1 MNTRKQKGLQ
11 IAALN
16 NLTRKGT
23 CWLVPSQ
30 TNSGIAHPREAKARV
45 KRTPRNPQC
54 PKAAVLALS
63 ASVFLCVL
71 SASAVRGPC
80 FVLTSTPLCLGG

>member
-1 MNTRKQKGLQ
+1 MKTREQKALE

-30 TNSGIAHPREAKARV
+30 TNSGIAHPREAEAKV
-45 KRTPRNPQC
+45 KRTPRSPQRLR
-54 PKAAVLALS
+54 ATVLVLR
-63 ASVFLCVL
+63 ASVPRWL
-71 SASAVRGPC
+71 SLSVG
-80 FVLTSTPLCLGG
+80 